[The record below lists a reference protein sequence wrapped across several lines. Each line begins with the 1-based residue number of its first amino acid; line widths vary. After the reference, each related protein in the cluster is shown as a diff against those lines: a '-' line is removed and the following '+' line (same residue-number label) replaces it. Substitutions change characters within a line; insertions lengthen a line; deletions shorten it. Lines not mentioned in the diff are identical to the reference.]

1 MTLLRRI
8 QTTRDSG
15 YRLSGISP
23 LVIDRS
29 DQPLSAGLR
38 IDGVW
43 AELTVPTHAIQ
54 TLIRD
59 HQ

>member
-23 LVIDRS
+23 LVINRS
-29 DQPLSAGLR
+29 DQPLSAGLC

-43 AELTVPTHAIQ
+43 VELTVPAHALQ